1 MRALLPAMG
10 ARSVSA
16 FGNGLVALALAVLGV
31 VLLVGALRALER
43 PVSAGTAAVG
53 IAPIALLTPQ
63 ASAAGAGTAVRRPRP
78 PASRRVSASR
88 PRPSRPSA
96 RSAPPRPVAL
106 PVAARPLARSV
117 LPVRPVRHAPGASR
131 AAVVAPGVALPVP
144 VRSTP
149 IAVSVAPATHRDRRP
164 RLAARRP
171 RLAARR
177 PRFSTPSASPAEL
190 LRKRLARRPSPGLST
205 VDEGMGVSVDDPSD
219 LPDLQ
224 RPRRH
229 RR

>member
-171 RLAARR
+171 R
-177 PRFSTPSASPAEL
+177 FSTPSASPAEL

>member
-43 PVSAGTAAVG
+43 PVSAGTAAVS

-171 RLAARR
+171 R
-177 PRFSTPSASPAEL
+177 FSTPSASPAEL
-190 LRKRLARRPSPGLST
+190 LRKRLARRPSPGLSM
-205 VDEGMGVSVDDPSD
+205 VEEGTGVSVDDPSD

-229 RR
+229 RH

>member
-1 MRALLPAMG
+1 MG

-96 RSAPPRPVAL
+96 RSSPPRPVAL

-171 RLAARR
+171 R
-177 PRFSTPSASPAEL
+177 FSTPSASPAEL

-205 VDEGMGVSVDDPSD
+205 VDEGMGVSVEDPSD

>member
-1 MRALLPAMG
+1 MG

-171 RLAARR
+171 R
-177 PRFSTPSASPAEL
+177 FSTPSASPAEL

-205 VDEGMGVSVDDPSD
+205 VDEGMGVSVEDPSD

>member
-117 LPVRPVRHAPGASR
+117 LPVRPVRHAPGASQ

-149 IAVSVAPATHRDRRP
+149 IAVSVAPATHRD
-164 RLAARRP
+164 RRP

-205 VDEGMGVSVDDPSD
+205 VDEGMGVSVEDPSD

>member
-171 RLAARR
+171 R
-177 PRFSTPSASPAEL
+177 FSTPSASPAEL

-205 VDEGMGVSVDDPSD
+205 VDEGMGVSVEDPSD